1 MSALLLLLTIGEAKG
16 TELLSNDLDCLATN
30 AYFEA
35 NTQSLAGQIA
45 IVLVVLN
52 RVKSEKFPNTICEVV
67 LEGPVKES
75 WKTRKDKTLT
85 DDERIF
91 YPVKN
96 RCQFSWYCDGV
107 KDVINNREIWLD
119 IKIHIEEFLDT
130 ERYDFTEGSIHYHA
144 YYVSPEWADE
154 KKLTTI
160 IGDHLFYR

>member
-1 MSALLLLLTIGEAKG
+1 M
-16 TELLSNDLDCLATN
+16 ELLSNDLDCLATN

-52 RVKSEKFPNTICEVV
+52 RVKSEKYPNTICEVV
-67 LEGPVKES
+67 LEGPVRES

-96 RCQFSWYCDGV
+96 RCQFSWYCDGKAEV
-107 KDVINNREIWLD
+107 VPQADFEVFEIARMIAFKVYYANSRW
-119 IKIHIEEFLDT
+119 
-130 ERYDFTEGSIHYHA
+130 DFTDGATHYHA
-144 YYVSPEWADE
+144 DYVKPAWASS
-154 KKLTTI
+154 KTKTI
-160 IGDHLFYR
+160 TVGNHIFYRWEKSE